1 MKAVVVDPTSSLGE
15 LSLGETFLV
24 VVWGIYGFFVERVEG
39 GVVVEVEMFLK
50 EREINIL
57 LT

>member
-1 MKAVVVDPTSSLGE
+1 MKAVVVDPTSLGE

-39 GVVVEVEMFLK
+39 GVVVEVEVFLK
-50 EREINIL
+50 ER
-57 LT
+57 